1 MICKVFGEGTEYDQN
16 ICMKKCYT
24 ILKKNIESYNTEIKK
39 LRQKEV
45 KDS

>member
-24 ILKKNIESYNTEIKK
+24 ILKKNIERYNTEIKK
-39 LRQKEV
+39 IKTEGSKR
-45 KDS
+45 